1 MRFSPK
7 TQLAPLGD
15 QSTSLAETLE
25 MDRRIGR
32 FTPGR
37 PSSTYRRRY
46 AQVEGGSPDA
56 SAFPG
61 TNLKLSHNR
70 TWGSSGRVTPRFD
83 TTRAPW
89 RRLGSPAGRSSLR
102 SFTIVAR

>member
-7 TQLAPLGD
+7 TQLAPPGD
-15 QSTSLAETLE
+15 QPTSSAETLE

-46 AQVEGGSPDA
+46 AHVEGGSPRRKHLSLQILQVTPAYYFEVAEKRPCSLSFA
-56 SAFPG
+56 SAGAKVLVSRNLG
-61 TNLKLSHNR
+61 T
-70 TWGSSGRVTPRFD
+70 
-83 TTRAPW
+83 
-89 RRLGSPAGRSSLR
+89 
-102 SFTIVAR
+102 